1 MAVFSFAHLLLQAAY
16 SDHQIGAVENF
27 HQAVEDTL
35 IVLRPGPKV
44 FFQYA
49 LRFANR
55 LNSQLL
61 IGHVFLPIK
70 QKRAPPKAEREIKTL
85 LGNIPAI
92 LPYSIN
98 FCFNVEPQR
107 AIAAAS
113 TGG

>member
-1 MAVFSFAHLLLQAAY
+1 MLLQAAY
-16 SDHQIGAVENF
+16 SDYQVGAAENF
-27 HQAVEDTL
+27 HQAVEDSF

-70 QKRAPPKAEREIKTL
+70 QNAPHKSGAKNQDAFGKYPRYFALFDQFLFQCGTSARDRASLDRRMIT
-85 LGNIPAI
+85 
-92 LPYSIN
+92 
-98 FCFNVEPQR
+98 
-107 AIAAAS
+107 
-113 TGG
+113 